1 MNNEGDT
8 TNNNILTA
16 LPKHQSQKQT
26 SLKEEQVDELLEEI
40 EGLDREFSQLSYELS
55 TIKATSINKIEE
67 KNKLTKLEEKY
78 EMIKRDKH
86 RKLEFIRN
94 VLFSNNANH
103 NSISSN
109 NAIIPDFHIDT
120 EELIKCI
127 PATPLEGLNS
137 IANSLKEFE
146 NILKN
151 NTEENNEQND
161 KHKKGNPFVTLS
173 YLGEKIF
180 YYFPE
185 DYQYTLNNLLIDAV
199 DFFIAKKEGEKVEY
213 TNYVFTNELSS
224 ILALNVPVI
233 EMYKTNKNLVFV
245 LSDKKNVK
253 IIKKQKNNEG
263 KTTSV
268 YSALK
273 FKKVHEKTEIKL
285 NNFLSKYK
293 SQIINKKRNDKSQ
306 NNNNKSQDILNSF
319 NSIDKENNTYLNEE
333 NKKKRIHEKAIK
345 KGEIMVKIERT
356 IGKSFLYIIFYLF
369 FIVFSFNFILNKK
382 GFEYSLKLNKV
393 ILNEFFNK
401 QFKIQKIITDFFNE
415 TPADPED
422 NTYSISLDLTEVN
435 QLSLLEYWMNQIFF
449 PNLGFNSN
457 TFDFLVNYKLIGP
470 VRFTQKRVKNSDT
483 ISLLTM
489 NTNPNEIKEFNR
501 TSNTMTSEEVNS
513 YFPMFEI
520 DSFCID
526 MFSYCSSNPNIEI
539 CKYQTEGM
547 ELRQYA
553 HSFQYQ
559 GQLDSYQIKNAFFFD
574 LPLTKVYDSVVIPK
588 LSKTISVCWLD
599 KKSRMFSI
607 SFNVYKPQNDINII
621 ISITIYIEMDKN
633 NLLGISTSIAMFQAF
648 INWQK
653 FILDQKAFGY
663 FTALKNSISTYPNEY
678 IYLLVLFFFALI
690 SMIIEIRRYRHEKA
704 IILYEG
710 LIQWI
715 FTLIVDLWIF
725 SVLVIRII
733 CMIIEQSIIKEYA
746 AIEFKDYFPTE
757 YFSGGVFGFLSFM
770 ETIMIILILI
780 NLLNALYTELYL
792 RIFLTVKFA
801 LRYLFA
807 FLITLVLV
815 MFGYA
820 LAFNL
825 LFGPYVEKFST
836 IGLSFTTMICFP
848 FIDYD
853 IMKSLMDRYSLVATI
868 LVISYFILVYIIFFN
883 LIFVF
888 LYFAHQKVIS
898 STTLTLLKFRLLWDG
913 LKNFFKNTILRFA
926 KLFGLRRKLTIL
938 FEGFKKKNKEKLK

>member
-1 MNNEGDT
+1 MNNEGDA
-8 TNNNILTA
+8 NNNSLNTIQ
-16 LPKHQSQKQT
+16 KNQSQKQI

-40 EGLDREFSQLSYELS
+40 EGLDREFTKLSYELS
-55 TIKATSINKIEE
+55 TIKETSLNKIEE

-94 VLFSNNANH
+94 VLFSNSANQ
-103 NSISSN
+103 NSIN
-109 NAIIPDFHIDT
+109 KGIILDFQIDK
-120 EELIKCI
+120 EELVKCI
-127 PATPLEGLNS
+127 PSTPLNGLNS
-137 IANSLKEFE
+137 IASSLKEFE

-161 KHKKGNPFVTLS
+161 KHEKENPFVTLS
-173 YLGEKIF
+173 YLGEKILF
-180 YYFPE
+180 YFPE

-199 DFFIAKKEGEKVEY
+199 DFFISKKEGEKVEY

-233 EMYKTNKNLVFV
+233 EMYKTNKNVVFV

-253 IIKKQKNNEG
+253 IIKKKKNDEG
-263 KTTSV
+263 KTTLT

-273 FKKVHEKTEIKL
+273 FKKEHEKIEVKL

-293 SQIINKKRNDKSQ
+293 SQIIDKKRNAKTQ
-306 NNNNKSQDILNSF
+306 NNNKNIDILNSF
-319 NSIDKENNTYLNEE
+319 NSIDTENNTYLKEE
-333 NKKKRIHEKAIK
+333 NIKKRIHEKAVK

-356 IGKSFLYIIFYLF
+356 IGKSLLYIIFYLF
-369 FIVFSFNFILNKK
+369 FIVFSFNFIINKK

-393 ILNEFFNK
+393 ILNEFFSK
-401 QFKIQKIITDFFNE
+401 QFKIQKVITDFFNE
-415 TPADPED
+415 TSEALED

-435 QLSLLEYWMNQIFF
+435 QLPLLEHWINQIFF
-449 PNLGFNSN
+449 PNVGFNSN
-457 TFDFLVNYKLIGP
+457 TFDFLIKYKLVGP
-470 VRFTQKRVKNSDT
+470 VRFTQKRVKNADT

-489 NTNPNEIKEFNR
+489 NTNPNEIKEFNK
-501 TSNTMTSEEVNS
+501 TSNTMASEEMNS
-513 YFPMFEI
+513 YFPMYEI
-520 DSFCID
+520 DSFCKD
-526 MFSYCSSNPNIEI
+526 KFSYCNSNPNLEI

-547 ELRQYA
+547 ELRQYS
-553 HSFQYQ
+553 HSFKYQ
-559 GQLDSYQIKNAFFFD
+559 GQLDSYQIKKAFFFD
-574 LPLTKVYDSVVIPK
+574 LPLNKVYDSVGLSN
-588 LSKTISVCWLD
+588 LSKIISKCWLD

-607 SFNVYKPQNDINII
+607 SFNVYKPQNDINTI

-633 NLLGISTSIAMFQAF
+633 NLLGVSTSIAMFQPF

-653 FILDQKAFGY
+653 FILDKKTFG
-663 FTALKNSISTYPNEY
+663 FFKALKNSISTYSSEY
-678 IYLLVLFFFALI
+678 IYLFVLFFFALI
-690 SMIIEIRRYRHEKA
+690 SIIIEIRRYRHEKA
-704 IILYEG
+704 ILIYEG
-710 LIQWI
+710 LIKWI
-715 FTLIVDLWIF
+715 FTILVDLWIF
-725 SVLVIRII
+725 SVLIIRII
-733 CMIIEQSIIKEYA
+733 CMIIEQSIIKEFTE
-746 AIEFKDYFPTE
+746 IKFKDYFPTE
-757 YFSGGVFGFLSFM
+757 YFSGGIFGFLSFM

-780 NLLNALYTELYL
+780 NLLNVLYTELYL

-848 FIDYD
+848 FIDYN
-853 IMKSLMDRYSLVATI
+853 IMKSLMDRYSLVATVLI
-868 LVISYFILVYIIFFN
+868 ISYFILVYLIFFN
-883 LIFVF
+883 LVFVF

-898 STTLTLLKFRLLWDG
+898 STTLTLLKFRLLWG
-913 LKNFFKNTILRFA
+913 GVKNFFKNAILRFA

-938 FEGFKKKNKEKLK
+938 FEGFKKKNKEK